1 MRYSLL
7 RNTIYSV
14 LTVKLK
20 HGFKK
25 WAVLSNSKWSSI
37 DSPGDVDAN
46 TIYQELL
53 KDVRLGSQV
62 PKPNVVILEAG
73 KEPNADKN
81 IYEACQAYYKDLG
94 LMDEYNLD
102 IWADQAIHSHLV
114 HIKNNEEYS
123 CKLWLG
129 LGQWHTSKAMCSA
142 LITLFSSYGLYNC
155 ALELGVKYPEKL
167 EVNTDYW
174 STCNILETMWASTG
188 FCRVKNHRRADNS

>member
-1 MRYSLL
+1 MQQHLQQGTENISCNTNAVFQWMLL
-7 RNTIYSV
+7 IQIKSISNNEVQLTEEHHIFSTNSETEAWLQKVSSV
-14 LTVKLK
+14 IKTLMNL
-20 HGFKK
+20 
-25 WAVLSNSKWSSI
+25 KWSLI
-37 DSPGDVDAN
+37 DSPGNVDAN

-62 PKPNVVILEAG
+62 PMPNVVIFEAG

-102 IWADQAIHSHLV
+102 IWADYDQAIHSHLV

-129 LGQWHTSKAMCSA
+129 LGQ
-142 LITLFSSYGLYNC
+142 
-155 ALELGVKYPEKL
+155 
-167 EVNTDYW
+167 
-174 STCNILETMWASTG
+174 
-188 FCRVKNHRRADNS
+188 